1 MPSSSLTASLR
12 SSLVLSRSQLDE
24 WIELEKEKMDVSAE
38 QYRQSLTATQA
49 QVDTAVTHLLALQ
62 LEGTLS
68 MESSNVVTST
78 KEDMKEEQEMLKEEI
93 ANLKMEIIDKKCQIK
108 GNVVMCTSHPL
119 TSCMVWAYFAVSYDC
134 LGHTELGLN
143 VLHARDKLV
152 EARDW
157 HENVLQSRG
166 AAVADLGRSVE
177 KYKQLGLE
185 FDKDE
190 SEKMIRYVVA

>member
-1 MPSSSLTASLR
+1 M
-12 SSLVLSRSQLDE
+12 LSRSQLDE

-108 GNVVMCTSHPL
+108 GNVCHVRQL
-119 TSCMVWAYFAVSYDC
+119 TSYMVWAYFAVSYDC